1 MSVAYRLMIFLE
13 VFCALLA
20 ALLTALLTALPAMAQ
35 TNPPAFP
42 SRAVR
47 LVVTAAAG
55 GITDIM
61 ARILAEPL
69 SRSLGQPVIV
79 ENRPGAGGNIAVGQV
94 AKAAPDGYTLV
105 IVNVG
110 NASIA
115 RHLNRDLPFDP
126 LNDLVGVAEIGRAHV

>member
-1 MSVAYRLMIFLE
+1 MSVAYRPMIFLG
-13 VFCALLA
+13 VFC

-42 SRAVR
+42 SRAVK

-61 ARILAEPL
+61 SRILAEPL

-110 NASIA
+110 NA
-115 RHLNRDLPFDP
+115 
-126 LNDLVGVAEIGRAHV
+126 